1 MVTVMLRM
9 DTVKIRM
16 ETVRIRVDTVRIRKD
31 IVRIRMDTVMTR
43 MDTVRI
49 KKYRVRLQYATT
61 KLGPEMSARNI
72 PFSTAIFSI
81 FSLHNTVILLDSLV
95 VFAINF
101 QMSH

>member
-1 MVTVMLRM
+1 
-9 DTVKIRM
+9 
-16 ETVRIRVDTVRIRKD
+16 
-31 IVRIRMDTVMTR
+31 MDTVMIR

-49 KKYRVRLQYATT
+49 KKYRVRLQCATT

-72 PFSTAIFSI
+72 PFSTAISSI
-81 FSLHNTVILLDSLV
+81 FSFHNTVILLDSLV

>member
-31 IVRIRMDTVMTR
+31 IVMVLMDTVMTR
-43 MDTVRI
+43 MDTFRI
-49 KKYRVRLQYATT
+49 KKYRVRLQCATT

-72 PFSTAIFSI
+72 PFSTAIFST
-81 FSLHNTVILLDSLV
+81 FSLPNILIFLDNIEGSSSLK
-95 VFAINF
+95 
-101 QMSH
+101 

>member
-9 DTVKIRM
+9 DTVKN
-16 ETVRIRVDTVRIRKD
+16 
-31 IVRIRMDTVMTR
+31 R

-49 KKYRVRLQYATT
+49 KKYRVRLQCATT

-72 PFSTAIFSI
+72 PFSTAISSFFS
-81 FSLHNTVILLDSLV
+81 FHNTVILLDSLV

-101 QMSH
+101 HISH

>member
-9 DTVKIRM
+9 DTVMI
-16 ETVRIRVDTVRIRKD
+16 
-31 IVRIRMDTVMTR
+31 R

-72 PFSTAIFSI
+72 PFSTAISSI
-81 FSLHNTVILLDSLV
+81 FPFHNTVILLDSLV